1 METIR
6 SRLQPH
12 IDNRARLP
20 AVLSRGILLD
30 VEFLDRID
38 RQDRRRITSDAGAV
52 NDALPRKRLTVIQA
66 VDEIDIIF
74 CAQTVRA
81 GRGKSTAWIA
91 HNSRPEL
98 QQVLVIAPVQ
108 RKIDDFFVAESPS

>member
-1 METIR
+1 MEIVR

-12 IDNRARLP
+12 IDNRPRLP

-66 VDEIDIIF
+66 VDEIKIIF
-74 CAQTVRA
+74 CSQTVRA

-98 QQVLVIAPVQ
+98 QQGRVFSPVLRASG
-108 RKIDDFFVAESPS
+108 DL